1 MFVSRGDFGSYW
13 SMAQSGFDTEP
24 PKKALSQKLEITR
37 DFLGDKDKPI
47 VQTTLGEEISV
58 RIRVR
63 ALEQAESNVAIVD
76 LLPAGF
82 EVVMQTQAKDD
93 SSESEANKNESS
105 SPSPSAEGEGEPQGE
120 GEGEGEGEGGGEGE
134 GESEASEESGPT
146 SGVLSVA
153 LPGSTLSVDYI
164 DVREDRVVIYGSVGK
179 EIETFLYKIKA
190 TNAGKVI
197 TPAAHAESMY
207 DRSVRARGEPGR
219 MTVVRP

>member
-1 MFVSRGDFGSYW
+1 SRGDFGSYW

-105 SPSPSAEGEGEPQGE
+105 SPSPSAEGEGEGGGE
-120 GEGEGEGEGGGEGE
+120 GGGEGEGEGGGEGE
-134 GESEASEESGPT
+134 GESEEPEKSEESGPT
-146 SGVLSVA
+146 GGVLSVA

-207 DRSVRARGEPGR
+207 GRSVRARGEPGR